1 LIAWEPGE
9 SEKKELRYRG
19 REGGEKRG
27 RPAGVLIVKR
37 KDSPGK
43 ALYSTMCIGETTSK
57 YPWCELQLVTSPAHA
72 RPQSVPPRRRQWL

>member
-37 KDSPGK
+37 KDSHGK
-43 ALYSTMCIGETTSK
+43 A
-57 YPWCELQLVTSPAHA
+57 
-72 RPQSVPPRRRQWL
+72 